1 MMKRN
6 TGGNRETQREY
17 SMEKGNPLNYFFP
30 KVISHLFILL
40 PFHQEVTLP
49 VPAIYP
55 SALKCIL
62 RMPLPLMQH
71 IVGNHISQTPLPS
84 GFHIGLAYGRCQQK
98 LGRWTRGGGQQHLLH
113 RCSSFQ
119 RAPRSLCDPIP
130 TPTNIHPAAAEGWWW
145 GDIFPWLE
153 I

>member
-1 MMKRN
+1 M
-6 TGGNRETQREY
+6 
-17 SMEKGNPLNYFFP
+17 
-30 KVISHLFILL
+30 ISHLFILL

-71 IVGNHISQTPLPS
+71 IIGNHISQAPLPS
-84 GFHIGLAYGRCQQK
+84 GFHIGLAYGGCQQK
-98 LGRWTRGGGQQHLLH
+98 LGRGTRGGGQQHLLH

-119 RAPRSLCDPIP
+119 RAPRSLCDPIKHP
-130 TPTNIHPAAAEGWWW
+130 NIHPSCCSRGVVVGGYLPMA
-145 GDIFPWLE
+145 GDLSGHIFLLVSHLLHPLYVHFS
-153 I
+153 IVGSLQKA